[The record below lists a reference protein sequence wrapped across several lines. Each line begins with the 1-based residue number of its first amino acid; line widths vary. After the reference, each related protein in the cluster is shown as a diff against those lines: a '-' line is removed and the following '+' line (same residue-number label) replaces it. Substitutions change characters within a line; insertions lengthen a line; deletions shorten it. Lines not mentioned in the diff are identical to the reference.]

1 MNKLMTLSIAAG
13 LAFGLGTAAY
23 AAGGMKMD
31 MSGNGG
37 GNMSMGKDM
46 NMGMNMGS
54 TQPAAPM
61 AAALAAGVVQK
72 VDRQA
77 GMVTIQH
84 GELKSVGMPPMTMAY
99 KAKEPAMVDRAKE
112 GEKIKFRLE
121 NLHGT
126 YTITALEKQ

>member
-23 AAGGMKMD
+23 VAGGMKMD
-31 MSGNGG
+31 MSGNA
-37 GNMSMGKDM
+37 GNMSMGNDM

-54 TQPAAPM
+54 TKPATPTDT
-61 AAALAAGVVQK
+61 ALADGVVQK

-84 GELKSVGMPPMTMAY
+84 GELKNVGMPPMTMAY
-99 KAKEPAMVDRAKE
+99 KAKDAAMVDRAKE
-112 GEKIKFRLE
+112 GEKIRFRLE
-121 NLHGT
+121 DLNGT
-126 YTITALEKQ
+126 YTITRLEKQP

>member
-31 MSGNGG
+31 MSGNA

-54 TQPAAPM
+54 TKPAGPTD
-61 AAALAAGVVQK
+61 AALADGVVQK

-84 GELKSVGMPPMTMAY
+84 GELKNIGMPPMTMAY
-99 KAKEPAMVDRAKE
+99 KAKDAAMVDRAKE
-112 GEKIKFRLE
+112 GEKIRFRLE
-121 NLHGT
+121 DINGT
-126 YTITALEKQ
+126 YTITRLEKQP

>member
-1 MNKLMTLSIAAG
+1 MNKLMTLSIATG

-31 MSGNGG
+31 MSGNVG

-46 NMGMNMGS
+46 NMGMGS
-54 TQPAAPM
+54 KKPATPTDT
-61 AAALAAGVVQK
+61 ALADGVVQK

-84 GELKSVGMPPMTMAY
+84 GELENVGMPPMTMAY
-99 KAKEPAMVDRAKE
+99 KAKDAAMVDRAKE
-112 GEKIKFRLE
+112 GEKIRFRLE
-121 NLHGT
+121 DLNGT
-126 YTITALEKQ
+126 YIITRLEKQP

>member
-31 MSGNGG
+31 MSGNAG
-37 GNMSMGKDM
+37 GNMSM

-54 TQPAAPM
+54 TKSAAPTDT
-61 AAALAAGVVQK
+61 ALADGVIQK

-77 GMVTIQH
+77 GMVTLQH
-84 GELKSVGMPPMTMAY
+84 GELKNVGMPPMTMAY
-99 KAKEPAMVDRAKE
+99 KAKDAAMVNRAKE
-112 GEKIKFRLE
+112 GEKVRFRLE
-121 NLHGT
+121 DINGT
-126 YTITALEKQ
+126 YTITRLEKQP

>member
-31 MSGNGG
+31 MSGNAG
-37 GNMSMGKDM
+37 GNMNMDKDM
-46 NMGMNMGS
+46 NRGS
-54 TQPAAPM
+54 TKPAGPTD
-61 AAALAAGVVQK
+61 AALADGVVQK

-84 GELKSVGMPPMTMAY
+84 GELKNVGMPPMTMAY
-99 KAKEPAMVDRAKE
+99 KAKDAAMVDRAKE
-112 GEKIKFRLE
+112 GEKIRFRLE
-121 NLHGT
+121 DLNGT
-126 YTITALEKQ
+126 YTITRLEKK